1 MLRPLPPLQPGYR
14 EQGVTV
20 VGTES
25 GAQRDE
31 FLEHFGDGTP
41 TVTSAGRV
49 GRDPEIFI
57 LFIGTATPV
66 GYGMDDCGW
75 FG

>member
-1 MLRPLPPLQPGYR
+1 MLSPLPPLQPGYR

-49 GRDPEIFI
+49 GRDPGIFI